1 MDISLNAKE
10 RRIILNGPVQVNE
23 LEALLSSFRTVY
35 SDLQEWEIVPFQENN
50 TRGEQGQEFIKPV
63 MPDLDPS
70 GSSFDLKEK

>member
-1 MDISLNAKE
+1 MDISLDAKE

-23 LEALLSSFRTVY
+23 LETLLSSFRTVY
-35 SDLQEWEIVPFQENN
+35 SDLWEWEIVPFKENN
-50 TRGEQGQEFIKPV
+50 TRGEQGQEFSKPV